1 MDRSLTHIIDENTRR
16 NTLLSAPYDQLSGT
30 GCCGRRVKTLSP
42 GGETVWVPQ
51 SMLDDA
57 DIEAAS
63 RDERLWRLLRVRH
76 DFEYWAAAC
85 VTVKDKLTGRDVKFM
100 LNRPQRRVVAL
111 LEEQRCAGLPVRVI
125 MLKARQWGGSTLVQ
139 MYMAWIQCC
148 RARNWHSLIC
158 AHVKDVAATIR
169 GIYSKMLDAYPPE
182 FWDEEQQPGFTAFE
196 RSINTRLIRG
206 RDCRVTVASSE
217 RQESVRG
224 ADVAMDHLSEVAFWA
239 DTPSRT
245 PEGFVR
251 AICAGIARVPESL
264 VVLES
269 TANGVGNY
277 FHSEWLRSKR
287 GESDKTAIF
296 VPWYEIDIYSAAVND
311 YGKLWMSLDSYE
323 KSLWERGCTLEQIAW
338 YKDKRR
344 EYPTAALMA
353 AEFPTDD
360 IEAFANTGQGVFT
373 LGQVERMRGSCIP
386 PAAVGR
392 LVAQSAKGYGAL
404 NIDGFRDDP
413 NGLLKV
419 WRFPEKSP
427 ACRNR
432 YVAAV
437 DIGGRSEG
445 SDYTVISVLDALGT
459 EGTPEIAAQWRGH
472 GDHDIVAWTAASIAQ
487 WYCEALLVIESN
499 SLESS
504 STGGEHGLY
513 VLSELNHVYR
523 NLYRRRITDSVSTGY
538 ETRVGFHTNRATKA
552 MIINHLIAMVRDD
565 GYIERDFDACDELA
579 VYESDPSGRFGA
591 KAGYHDDILMTR
603 AIALYAASQYPP
615 AIVEHTRFRRK
626 FRF

>member
-1 MDRSLTHIIDENTRR
+1 MEQSLTQIIDENTRR
-16 NTLLSAPYDQLSGT
+16 NRLLTAPYDQLSGT
-30 GCCGRRVKTLSP
+30 GCCGRRVKAVSP
-42 GGETVWVPQ
+42 GGEPVLVPQ
-51 SMLDDA
+51 SMLDDP
-57 DIEAAS
+57 DMEAAS

-76 DFEYWAAAC
+76 DFEYWAATC

-111 LEEQRCAGLPVRVI
+111 FEQQRCEGRPIRII

-169 GIYSKMLDAYPPE
+169 GIYTKMLDSYPGE
-182 FWDEEQQPGFTAFE
+182 FWDEEERPGFTAFE

-224 ADVAMDHLSEVAFWA
+224 ADVAMAHLSEVAFWA

-287 GESDKTAIF
+287 GESDKAAVF
-296 VPWYEIDIYSAAVND
+296 VPWYEIDIYSVPVGD
-311 YGKLWMSLDSYE
+311 YGSLWMSLDTYE
-323 KSLWERGCTLEQIAW
+323 RGLWERGCTLEQIDW
-338 YKDKRR
+338 YREKRR

-353 AEFPTDD
+353 AEFPSDD
-360 IEAFANTGQGVFT
+360 IEAFANTGHGVFT
-373 LGQVERMRGSCIP
+373 LDKVERLRASCTP

-392 LVAQSAKGYGAL
+392 LVTHSVKGPGAL
-404 NIDGFRDDP
+404 EIDGFCDDP
-413 NGLLKV
+413 NGRLKV
-419 WRFPEKSP
+419 WRFPEMSP
-427 ACRNR
+427 LCRGR

-445 SDYTVISVLDALGT
+445 SDYTVISVLDALGH
-459 EGTPEIAAQWRGH
+459 EGRPAVVAQWRGH

-504 STGGEHGLY
+504 CTGGEHGLY

-523 NLYRRRITDSVSTGY
+523 NLYRRRINDSVAAGY
-538 ETRVGFHTNRATKA
+538 ETRVGFHTNRATKT
-552 MIINHLIAMVRDD
+552 MLINHLIAMVRDEA
-565 GYIERDFDACDELA
+565 YIERDSDACDELA
-579 VYESDPSGRFGA
+579 VYECDPSGRFGA
-591 KAGYHDDILMTR
+591 RAGYHDDILMTR

-615 AIVEHTRFRRK
+615 VISERVRFRRK
-626 FRF
+626 YRF

>member
-1 MDRSLTHIIDENTRR
+1 MEQSLTQIIDENTRR
-16 NTLLSAPYDQLSGT
+16 NRLLTAPYDQLSGT
-30 GCCGRRVKTLSP
+30 GCCGRRVKAVSP
-42 GGETVWVPQ
+42 GGEPVLVPQ
-51 SMLDDA
+51 SMLDDP
-57 DIEAAS
+57 DMEAAA

-76 DFEYWAAAC
+76 DFEYWAATC

-111 LEEQRCAGLPVRVI
+111 FEQQRCEGRPIRII

-169 GIYSKMLDAYPPE
+169 GIYTKMLDSYPGE
-182 FWDEEQQPGFTAFE
+182 FWDEEERPGFTAFE

-224 ADVAMDHLSEVAFWA
+224 ADVAMAHLSEVAFWA

-287 GESDKTAIF
+287 GESDKAAVF
-296 VPWYEIDIYSAAVND
+296 VPWYEIDIYSVPVGD
-311 YGKLWMSLDSYE
+311 YGSLWMSLDTYE
-323 KSLWERGCTLEQIAW
+323 RGLWERGCTLEQIAW
-338 YKDKRR
+338 YREKRR

-353 AEFPTDD
+353 AEFPSDD
-360 IEAFANTGQGVFT
+360 IEAFANTGHGVFT
-373 LGQVERMRGSCIP
+373 LDKVERLRASCTP

-392 LVAQSAKGYGAL
+392 LVTHSVKGPGAL
-404 NIDGFRDDP
+404 EIDGFCDDP
-413 NGLLKV
+413 NGRLKV
-419 WRFPEKSP
+419 WRFPEMSP
-427 ACRNR
+427 LCRGR

-445 SDYTVISVLDALGT
+445 SDYTVISVLDALGH
-459 EGTPEIAAQWRGH
+459 EGRPAVVAQWRGH

-504 STGGEHGLY
+504 CTGGEHGLY

-523 NLYRRRITDSVSTGY
+523 NLYRRRINDSVAAGY
-538 ETRVGFHTNRATKA
+538 ETRVGFHTNRATKT
-552 MIINHLIAMVRDD
+552 MLINHLIAMVRDEA
-565 GYIERDFDACDELA
+565 YIERDSDACDELA
-579 VYESDPSGRFGA
+579 VYECDPSGRFGA
-591 KAGYHDDILMTR
+591 RAGYHDDILMTR

-615 AIVEHTRFRRK
+615 VISERVRFRRK
-626 FRF
+626 YRF

>member
-1 MDRSLTHIIDENTRR
+1 MEQSLTQIIDENTRR
-16 NTLLSAPYDQLSGT
+16 NRLLTAPYDQLSGT
-30 GCCGRRVKTLSP
+30 GCCGRRVKAVSP
-42 GGETVWVPQ
+42 GGEPVLVPQ
-51 SMLDDA
+51 SMLDDP
-57 DIEAAS
+57 DMEAAS

-76 DFEYWAAAC
+76 DFEYWAATC

-111 LEEQRCAGLPVRVI
+111 FEQQRCEGRPIRII

-169 GIYSKMLDAYPPE
+169 GIYTKMLDSYPGE
-182 FWDEEQQPGFTAFE
+182 FWDEEERPGFTAFE

-224 ADVAMDHLSEVAFWA
+224 ADVAMAHLSEVAFWA

-287 GESDKTAIF
+287 GESDKAAVF
-296 VPWYEIDIYSAAVND
+296 VPWYEIDIYSVPVGD
-311 YGKLWMSLDSYE
+311 YGSLWMSLDTYE
-323 KSLWERGCTLEQIAW
+323 RGLWERGCTLEQIAW
-338 YKDKRR
+338 YREKRR

-353 AEFPTDD
+353 AEFPSDD
-360 IEAFANTGQGVFT
+360 IEAFANTGHGVFT
-373 LGQVERMRGSCIP
+373 LDQVERLRASCAP

-392 LVAQSAKGYGAL
+392 LVTHSVKGPGAL
-404 NIDGFRDDP
+404 EIDGFCDDP
-413 NGLLKV
+413 NGRLKV
-419 WRFPEKSP
+419 WRFPEMSP
-427 ACRNR
+427 LCRGR
-432 YVAAV
+432 SVAAV

-445 SDYTVISVLDALGT
+445 SDYTVISVLDALGH
-459 EGTPEIAAQWRGH
+459 EGRPAVVAQWRGH

-504 STGGEHGLY
+504 CTGGEHGLY

-523 NLYRRRITDSVSTGY
+523 NLYRRRINDSVAAGY
-538 ETRVGFHTNRATKA
+538 ETRVGFHTNRATKT
-552 MIINHLIAMVRDD
+552 MLINHLIAMVRDEA
-565 GYIERDFDACDELA
+565 YIERDSDACDELA
-579 VYESDPSGRFGA
+579 VYECDPSGRFGA
-591 KAGYHDDILMTR
+591 RAGYHDDILMTR

-615 AIVEHTRFRRK
+615 VISERVRFRRK
-626 FRF
+626 YRF

>member
-1 MDRSLTHIIDENTRR
+1 MEQSLTQIIDENTRR
-16 NTLLSAPYDQLSGT
+16 NRLLTAPYDQLSGT
-30 GCCGRRVKTLSP
+30 GCCGRRVKAVSP
-42 GGETVWVPQ
+42 GGEPVLVPQ
-51 SMLDDA
+51 SMLDDP
-57 DIEAAS
+57 DMEAAS

-76 DFEYWAAAC
+76 DFEYWAATC

-111 LEEQRCAGLPVRVI
+111 FEQQRCEGRPIRII

-169 GIYSKMLDAYPPE
+169 GIYTKMLDSYPGE
-182 FWDEEQQPGFTAFE
+182 FWDEEERPGFTAFE

-224 ADVAMDHLSEVAFWA
+224 ADVAMAHLSEVAFWA

-287 GESDKTAIF
+287 GESDKAAVF
-296 VPWYEIDIYSAAVND
+296 VPWYEIDIYSVPVGD
-311 YGKLWMSLDSYE
+311 YGSLWMSLDTYE
-323 KSLWERGCTLEQIAW
+323 RGLWERGCTLEQIAW
-338 YKDKRR
+338 YREKRR

-353 AEFPTDD
+353 AEFPSDD
-360 IEAFANTGQGVFT
+360 IEAFANTGHGVFT
-373 LGQVERMRGSCIP
+373 LDKVERLRASCTP

-392 LVAQSAKGYGAL
+392 LVTHSVKGPGAL
-404 NIDGFRDDP
+404 EIDGFCDDP
-413 NGLLKV
+413 NGRLKV
-419 WRFPEKSP
+419 WRFPEMSP
-427 ACRNR
+427 LCRGR

-445 SDYTVISVLDALGT
+445 SDYTVISVLDALGH
-459 EGTPEIAAQWRGH
+459 EGRPAVVAQWRGH

-504 STGGEHGLY
+504 CTGGEHGLY

-523 NLYRRRITDSVSTGY
+523 NLYRRRINDSVAAGY
-538 ETRVGFHTNRATKA
+538 ETRVGFHTNRATKT
-552 MIINHLIAMVRDD
+552 MLINHLIAMVRDEA
-565 GYIERDFDACDELA
+565 YIERDSDACDELA
-579 VYESDPSGRFGA
+579 VYECDPSGRFGA
-591 KAGYHDDILMTR
+591 RAGYHDDILMTR

-615 AIVEHTRFRRK
+615 VISERVRFRRK
-626 FRF
+626 YRF

>member
-1 MDRSLTHIIDENTRR
+1 MEQSLTQIIDENTRR
-16 NTLLSAPYDQLSGT
+16 NRLLTAPYDQLSGT
-30 GCCGRRVKTLSP
+30 GCCGRRVKAVSP
-42 GGETVWVPQ
+42 GGEPVLVPQ
-51 SMLDDA
+51 SMLDDP
-57 DIEAAS
+57 DMEAAS

-76 DFEYWAAAC
+76 DFEYWAATC

-111 LEEQRCAGLPVRVI
+111 FEQQRCEGRPIRII

-169 GIYSKMLDAYPPE
+169 GIYTKMLDSYPGE
-182 FWDEEQQPGFTAFE
+182 FWDEEERPGFTAFE

-224 ADVAMDHLSEVAFWA
+224 ADVAMAHLSEVAFWA

-287 GESDKTAIF
+287 GESDKAAVF
-296 VPWYEIDIYSAAVND
+296 VPWYEIDIYSVPVGD
-311 YGKLWMSLDSYE
+311 YGSLWMSLDTYE
-323 KSLWERGCTLEQIAW
+323 RGLWERGCTLEQIAW
-338 YKDKRR
+338 YREKRR

-353 AEFPTDD
+353 AEFPSDD
-360 IEAFANTGQGVFT
+360 IEAFANTGHGVFT
-373 LGQVERMRGSCIP
+373 LDQVEWLRASCAP

-392 LVAQSAKGYGAL
+392 LVTHSVKGPGAL
-404 NIDGFRDDP
+404 EIDGFCDDP
-413 NGLLKV
+413 NGRLKV
-419 WRFPEKSP
+419 WRFPEMSP
-427 ACRNR
+427 LCRGR

-445 SDYTVISVLDALGT
+445 SDYTVISVLDALGH
-459 EGTPEIAAQWRGH
+459 EGRPAVVAQWRGH

-504 STGGEHGLY
+504 CTGGEHGLY

-523 NLYRRRITDSVSTGY
+523 NLYRRRINDSVAAGY
-538 ETRVGFHTNRATKA
+538 ETRVGFHTNRATKT
-552 MIINHLIAMVRDD
+552 MLINHLIAMVRDEA
-565 GYIERDFDACDELA
+565 YIERDSDACDELA
-579 VYESDPSGRFGA
+579 VYECDPSGRFGA
-591 KAGYHDDILMTR
+591 RAGYHDDILMTR

-615 AIVEHTRFRRK
+615 VISERVRFRRK
-626 FRF
+626 YRF

>member
-1 MDRSLTHIIDENTRR
+1 MEQSLTQIIDENTRR
-16 NTLLSAPYDQLSGT
+16 NRLLTAPYDQLSGT
-30 GCCGRRVKTLSP
+30 GCCGRRVKAVSP
-42 GGETVWVPQ
+42 GGEPVLVPQ
-51 SMLDDA
+51 SMLDDP
-57 DIEAAS
+57 DMEAAS

-76 DFEYWAAAC
+76 DFEYWAATC

-111 LEEQRCAGLPVRVI
+111 FEQQRCEGRPIRII

-169 GIYSKMLDAYPPE
+169 GIYTKMLDSYPGE
-182 FWDEEQQPGFTAFE
+182 FWDEEERPGFTAFE

-224 ADVAMDHLSEVAFWA
+224 ADVAMAHLSEVAFWA

-287 GESDKTAIF
+287 GESDKAAVF
-296 VPWYEIDIYSAAVND
+296 VPWYEIDIYSVPVGD
-311 YGKLWMSLDSYE
+311 YGSLWMSLDTYE
-323 KSLWERGCTLEQIAW
+323 RGLWERGCTLEQIAW
-338 YKDKRR
+338 YREKRR

-353 AEFPTDD
+353 AEFPSDD
-360 IEAFANTGQGVFT
+360 IEAFANTGHGVFT
-373 LGQVERMRGSCIP
+373 LDQVERLRASCAP

-392 LVAQSAKGYGAL
+392 LVTHSVKGPGAL
-404 NIDGFRDDP
+404 EIDGFCDDP
-413 NGLLKV
+413 NGRLKV
-419 WRFPEKSP
+419 WRFPEMSP
-427 ACRNR
+427 LCRGR

-445 SDYTVISVLDALGT
+445 SDYTVISVLDALGH
-459 EGTPEIAAQWRGH
+459 EGRPAVVAQWRGH

-504 STGGEHGLY
+504 CTGGEHGLY

-523 NLYRRRITDSVSTGY
+523 NLYRRRINDSVAAGY
-538 ETRVGFHTNRATKA
+538 ETRVGFHTNRATKT
-552 MIINHLIAMVRDD
+552 MLINHLIAMVRDEA
-565 GYIERDFDACDELA
+565 YIERDSDACDELA
-579 VYESDPSGRFGA
+579 VYECDPSGRFGA
-591 KAGYHDDILMTR
+591 RAGYHDDILMTR

-615 AIVEHTRFRRK
+615 VISERVRFRRK
-626 FRF
+626 YRF

>member
-1 MDRSLTHIIDENTRR
+1 MEQSLTQIIDENTRR
-16 NTLLSAPYDQLSGT
+16 NRLLTAPYDQLSGT
-30 GCCGRRVKTLSP
+30 GCCGRRVKAVSP
-42 GGETVWVPQ
+42 GGEPVLVPQ
-51 SMLDDA
+51 SMLDDP
-57 DIEAAS
+57 DMEAAS

-76 DFEYWAAAC
+76 DFEYWAATC
-85 VTVKDKLTGRDVKFM
+85 VTVKDKPTGRDVKFM

-111 LEEQRCAGLPVRVI
+111 FEQQRCEGRPIRII

-169 GIYSKMLDAYPPE
+169 GIYTKMLDSYPGE
-182 FWDEEQQPGFTAFE
+182 FWDEEERPGFTAFE

-224 ADVAMDHLSEVAFWA
+224 ADVAMAHLSEVAFWA

-287 GESDKTAIF
+287 GESDKAAVF
-296 VPWYEIDIYSAAVND
+296 VPWYEIDIYSVPVGD
-311 YGKLWMSLDSYE
+311 YGSLWMSLDTYE
-323 KSLWERGCTLEQIAW
+323 RGLWERGCTLEQIAW
-338 YKDKRR
+338 YREKRR

-353 AEFPTDD
+353 AEFPSDD
-360 IEAFANTGQGVFT
+360 IEAFANTGHGVFT
-373 LGQVERMRGSCIP
+373 LDKVERLRASCTP

-392 LVAQSAKGYGAL
+392 LVTHSVKGPGAL
-404 NIDGFRDDP
+404 EIDGFCDDP
-413 NGLLKV
+413 NGRLKV
-419 WRFPEKSP
+419 WRFPEMSP
-427 ACRNR
+427 LCRGR

-445 SDYTVISVLDALGT
+445 SDYTVISVLDALGH
-459 EGTPEIAAQWRGH
+459 EGRPAVVAQWRGH

-504 STGGEHGLY
+504 CTGGEHGLY

-523 NLYRRRITDSVSTGY
+523 NLYRRRINDSVAAGY
-538 ETRVGFHTNRATKA
+538 ETRVGFHTNRATKT
-552 MIINHLIAMVRDD
+552 MLINHLIAMVRDEA
-565 GYIERDFDACDELA
+565 YIERDTDACDELA
-579 VYESDPSGRFGA
+579 VYECDPSGRFGA
-591 KAGYHDDILMTR
+591 RAGYHDDILMTR

-615 AIVEHTRFRRK
+615 VISERVRFRRK
-626 FRF
+626 YRF

>member
-1 MDRSLTHIIDENTRR
+1 MEQSLTQIIDENTRR
-16 NTLLSAPYDQLSGT
+16 NRLLTAPYDQLSGT
-30 GCCGRRVKTLSP
+30 GCCGRRVKAVSP
-42 GGETVWVPQ
+42 GGEPVLVPQ
-51 SMLDDA
+51 SMLDDP
-57 DIEAAS
+57 DMEAAA

-76 DFEYWAAAC
+76 DFEYWAATC

-111 LEEQRCAGLPVRVI
+111 FEQQRCEGRPIRII

-169 GIYSKMLDAYPPE
+169 GIYTKMLDSYPGE
-182 FWDEEQQPGFTAFE
+182 FWDEEERPGFTAFE

-224 ADVAMDHLSEVAFWA
+224 ADVAMAHLSEVAFWA

-287 GESDKTAIF
+287 GESDKAAVF
-296 VPWYEIDIYSAAVND
+296 VPWYEIDIYSVPVGD
-311 YGKLWMSLDSYE
+311 YGSLWMSLDTYE
-323 KSLWERGCTLEQIAW
+323 RGLWERGCTLEQIAW
-338 YKDKRR
+338 YREKRR

-353 AEFPTDD
+353 AEFPSDD
-360 IEAFANTGQGVFT
+360 IEAFANTGHGVFT
-373 LGQVERMRGSCIP
+373 LDQVERLRASCTP

-392 LVAQSAKGYGAL
+392 LVTHSVKGPGAL
-404 NIDGFRDDP
+404 EIDGFCDDP
-413 NGLLKV
+413 NGRLKV
-419 WRFPEKSP
+419 WRFPEMSP
-427 ACRNR
+427 LCRGR

-437 DIGGRSEG
+437 DISGRSEG
-445 SDYTVISVLDALGT
+445 SDYTVISVLDALGH
-459 EGTPEIAAQWRGH
+459 EGRPAVVAQWRGH

-504 STGGEHGLY
+504 CTGGEHGLY

-523 NLYRRRITDSVSTGY
+523 NLYRRRINDSVAAGY
-538 ETRVGFHTNRATKA
+538 ETRVGFHTNRATKT
-552 MIINHLIAMVRDD
+552 MLINHLIAMVRDEA
-565 GYIERDFDACDELA
+565 YIERDSDACDELA
-579 VYESDPSGRFGA
+579 VYECDPSGRFGA
-591 KAGYHDDILMTR
+591 RAGYHDDILMTR

-615 AIVEHTRFRRK
+615 VISERVRFRRK
-626 FRF
+626 YRF